1 MVGGSALVRM
11 GHRELR
17 GRRLTT
23 VVGFRLAVND
33 TLQRAHVSRLT
44 LAPANVSV
52 GDKVKSLLS
61 TDGRVSHNVERAPC
75 DGC

>member
-44 LAPANVSV
+44 RTAQVPAH
-52 GDKVKSLLS
+52 L
-61 TDGRVSHNVERAPC
+61 RHQ
-75 DGC
+75 